1 MTPTEPSG
9 GRVDKRRISL
19 NTALKPLCA
28 ICGGQKNII
37 RGACDRLTLPSNQLS
52 INALHA
58 YCSYSYP
65 LRISQGSFLFTKRK
79 PLLFCAKKMPLVWAV
94 KPDLAMPQQGLS
106 PLFDRMEGDF
116 PSPKNPEGIERIEL
130 FINLMKNLVDCI
142 VFCFH
147 SILFL
152 CF

>member
-1 MTPTEPSG
+1 
-9 GRVDKRRISL
+9 
-19 NTALKPLCA
+19 
-28 ICGGQKNII
+28 
-37 RGACDRLTLPSNQLS
+37 
-52 INALHA
+52 
-58 YCSYSYP
+58 
-65 LRISQGSFLFTKRK
+65 
-79 PLLFCAKKMPLVWAV
+79 MPLVWAV